1 VVAVLKKQYKDKH
14 MDNNVDWDK
23 VNRGK
28 VRYGFALELYKKG
41 KDLTPSE
48 LGKIEAF
55 VDYVMDGVEYQEP
68 NEGSQAE
75 PTPMVPIKD
84 KVEEV
89 ERANEQAYIEQ
100 IVQLEADGLKEPDR
114 DRVLK
119 ALANGKINRDNVQAS
134 LDKIQQIRESYK
146 NDG

>member
-1 VVAVLKKQYKDKH
+1 

-68 NEGSQAE
+68 NEGSKAE
-75 PTPMVPIKD
+75 PIPMVPIKD

-89 ERANEQAYIEQ
+89 EKANEEAYIKQ
-100 IVQLEADGLKEPDR
+100 IVELEADGLKDPDR

-119 ALANGKINRDNVQAS
+119 ALASGKINRDNVQAS

-146 NDG
+146 NDD

>member
-1 VVAVLKKQYKDKH
+1 

>member
-1 VVAVLKKQYKDKH
+1 

-68 NEGSQAE
+68 NEGSNAK
-75 PTPMVPIKD
+75 PTPVVPIKD

-89 ERANEQAYIEQ
+89 EKANEEAYIKQ
-100 IVQLEADGLKEPDR
+100 IVELEAEGLKDPDR

-119 ALANGKINRDNVQAS
+119 ALASGKINRDNVQAS

-146 NDG
+146 NDD

>member
-1 VVAVLKKQYKDKH
+1 VVAVLKKQNKDKH

-68 NEGSQAE
+68 NEGSNAK

-89 ERANEQAYIEQ
+89 EKANEEAYIKQ
-100 IVQLEADGLKEPDR
+100 IVELEAEGLKDPDR

-119 ALANGKINRDNVQAS
+119 ALASGKINRDNVQAS
-134 LDKIQQIRESYK
+134 LDKIQQIKESYK
-146 NDG
+146 NDD